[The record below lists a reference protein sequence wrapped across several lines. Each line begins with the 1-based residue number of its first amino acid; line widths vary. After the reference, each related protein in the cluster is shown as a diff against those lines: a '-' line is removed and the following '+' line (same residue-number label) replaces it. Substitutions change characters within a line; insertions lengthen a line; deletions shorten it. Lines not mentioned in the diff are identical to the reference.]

1 MPDAIPLSPAEQV
14 VLLAPN
20 RASGYAAIKAML
32 LLLLTKGVLRI
43 EETDKP
49 GLFRT
54 KTIAHLRIAAEP
66 KNPPPEIAVLLD
78 LVRAAQAEGG
88 KIKDVVARAN
98 KQFLTGCPKYI
109 VDFIQPALKARG
121 LLTENKVLFVRA
133 FHLTPEGEKLQSQ
146 LKSDLFRANDIPKLL
161 KSDPA
166 QAAAVA
172 AAIGTT
178 IFLSDKLPKHFKPL
192 ADAMR
197 ANGGDANYVPINSD
211 GTGSSIDFSR
221 FDLGNFNFA
230 SFDVGSFDAGMSS
243 FDSGFSDASGG
254 GDSGGGAD
262 SSS

>member
-1 MPDAIPLSPAEQV
+1 MADAVPLSPAEQV
-14 VLLAPN
+14 VLLAPS
-20 RASGYAAIKAML
+20 RASGYAAIKTML
-32 LLLLTKGVLRI
+32 LLLLTKGVLHI
-43 EETDKP
+43 EETDQI
-49 GLFRT
+49 GIFRT
-54 KTIAHLRIAAEP
+54 KKIAHLRIAAEP
-66 KNPPPEIAVLLD
+66 KSPPPEIAVLLD

-88 KIKDVVARAN
+88 RIKDVVVRAN
-98 KQFLTGCPKYI
+98 KLFLTGCPKYI
-109 VDFIQPALKARG
+109 TEFIQPALKARG
-121 LLTENKVLFVRA
+121 LLTENKVLFVHT

-178 IFLSDKLPKHFKPL
+178 ILLSNKLPKHFKPL
-192 ADAMR
+192 SDAMR
-197 ANGGDANYVPINSD
+197 ANGGDAAFIPINSG
-211 GTGSSIDFSR
+211 GTGNIDWSS
-221 FDLGNFNFA
+221 FDLGGFNFA

-254 GDSGGGAD
+254 GDSGGGSD

>member
-1 MPDAIPLSPAEQV
+1 MSDAIPLSPAEQV
-14 VLLAPN
+14 VLLSPN
-20 RASGYAAIKAML
+20 RARGYAAIKAML

-43 EETDKP
+43 EETDQI
-49 GLFRT
+49 GIFRT
-54 KTIAHLRIAAEP
+54 KTVAHLRIAAEP
-66 KNPPPEIAVLLD
+66 NNPPPEIAVLLD

-109 VDFIQPALKARG
+109 TDLIQPALKARG
-121 LLTENKVLFVRA
+121 LLTENKVLFVRT
-133 FHLTPEGEKLQSQ
+133 FHLTPEGEKIQSQ
-146 LKSDLFRANDIPKLL
+146 LKSDLFRVNDIPKLL

-197 ANGGDANYVPINSD
+197 ASGGDAGFIPINS
-211 GTGSSIDFSR
+211 GVTGNIDWSS
-221 FDLGNFNFA
+221 FDLGSFNFA
-230 SFDVGSFDAGMSS
+230 SFDAGSFDAGMSS

-254 GDSGGGAD
+254 GDSGGAD
-262 SSS
+262 TSS

>member
-1 MPDAIPLSPAEQV
+1 MPDATPLSPAEQV

-32 LLLLTKGVLRI
+32 LLLLSKGVLRI
-43 EETDKP
+43 EEIDQI
-49 GLFRT
+49 GIFRT
-54 KTIAHLRIAAEP
+54 KTVAHLRIAAEP
-66 KNPPPEIAVLLD
+66 KSPPPEIAVLLD

-88 KIKDVVARAN
+88 RIKDVVARAN

-109 VDFIQPALKARG
+109 TEFIQPSLKPRG
-121 LLTENKVLFVRA
+121 LLTENKVLFVHT
-133 FHLTPEGEKLQSQ
+133 FHLTPEGEKLQSH
-146 LKSDLFRANDIPKLL
+146 LKSDLFQANDIPKLL
-161 KSDPA
+161 KSDPP

-178 IFLSDKLPKHFKPL
+178 ILLSNKLPKHFKPL

-197 ANGGDANYVPINSD
+197 ANGGDAAYVPVSS
-211 GTGSSIDFSR
+211 TGSSIDWSS
-221 FDLGNFNFA
+221 FDLGSFNFA
-230 SFDVGSFDAGMSS
+230 NFDAGSFDSGMSS

-254 GDSGGGAD
+254 GDGGGGSD